1 MSNFLFSSI
10 GRKFMM
16 SITGL
21 FLLIFIAVH
30 LTLNLFLIFDD
41 TGALF
46 NQGAHFMAT
55 NPAIKI
61 MEPIL
66 ALGFIVHILWSI
78 VLTIQN
84 MKARPVGYKKSNLAV
99 SSTWASRNMF
109 VLGGLVFVFLVL
121 HIIHFY
127 VKIKFTGDPL
137 LSAPLAESLAH
148 VEHMENT
155 YALVAGLFKAS
166 ALYGIV
172 YILGAILLAVHL
184 SHGFWSS
191 FQTLG
196 LNNKNWMKR
205 LQLVGYVYAIIVG
218 VGFAIIPL
226 YFMIKF

>member
-21 FLLIFIAVH
+21 FLLVFIAVH

-84 MKARPVGYKKSNLAV
+84 MKARPVSYNKSNLAV

-109 VLGGLVFVFLVL
+109 VLGGLVLVFLVL
-121 HIIHFY
+121 HIIHFF

-137 LSAPLAESLAH
+137 LTETM
-148 VEHMENT
+148 VNGEHMENT
-155 YALVAGLFKAS
+155 YALVANLFKTS
-166 ALYGIV
+166 LLYCIV
-172 YILGAILLAVHL
+172 YIVGAVLLAIHL

-196 LNNKNWMKR
+196 LNNRNWMKR
-205 LQLVGYVYAIIVG
+205 LQVVGYVYAIIVG
-218 VGFAIIPL
+218 IGFSLIPM
-226 YFMIKF
+226 YFIIKF